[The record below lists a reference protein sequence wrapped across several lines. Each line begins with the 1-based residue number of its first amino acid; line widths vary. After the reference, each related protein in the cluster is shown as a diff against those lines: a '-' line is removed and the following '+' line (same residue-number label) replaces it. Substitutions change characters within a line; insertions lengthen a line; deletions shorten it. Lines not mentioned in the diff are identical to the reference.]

1 MKTDFKNDLISEIHS
16 DFTTD
21 MYYFSILTS
30 KSFFLYTR
38 FYTKKEER
46 GSLESPLHQRCIKS
60 CIRDN
65 QTKKEE
71 SLPIQGFYKNLATDN
86 ETLC

>member
-16 DFTTD
+16 DFNTD
-21 MYYFSILTS
+21 MYYFSIITL
-30 KSFFLYTR
+30 KSFFLYKR
-38 FYTKKEER
+38 SYAKKEER

-65 QTKKEE
+65 KTKKEE
-71 SLPIQGFYKNLATDN
+71 SLSIQVFYEDFATDN
-86 ETLC
+86 RTLC